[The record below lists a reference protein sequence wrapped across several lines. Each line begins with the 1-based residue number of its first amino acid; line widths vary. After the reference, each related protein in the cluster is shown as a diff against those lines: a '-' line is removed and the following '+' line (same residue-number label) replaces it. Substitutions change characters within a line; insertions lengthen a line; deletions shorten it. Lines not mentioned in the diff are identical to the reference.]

1 MHKIC
6 FPVCNIEDENSGIMK
21 IFKPAAFRAAILCIL
36 FSAIT
41 VKAQVTVQES
51 LNQLPEGKLT
61 LEAAIGIALK
71 NNPQLKQAGLQ
82 YEMSVNEFEQA
93 QWRRWPS
100 LNFSAAQ
107 GFSFGR
113 NIDPFT
119 NQFVQ
124 QNVAFN
130 NYNLSAG
137 VTLFNGGALQNSVK
151 QTQITKNAAEKDL
164 DAARNDVMLNVALAY
179 LQILNNIELITV
191 AERQIEATQYQLER
205 TTKLVEAG
213 SLAESNL
220 FDLRSQL
227 ANDELTLVNAQNNLE
242 NAKLT
247 IKQLMNVIG
256 GQPVE
261 VAEIAVADPTLQLY
275 DASLEE
281 VFNSAVSNL
290 PQMKAA
296 EFKIQAAQKGIDV
309 ARSAYL
315 PSLTLSAGLGT
326 SFSSAA
332 PKERFIGDGSG
343 TSTVEVPSATQFV
356 MVGDVLMPIYN
367 RVTTINGANQHFGYF
382 DQLNFNRNPSINL
395 SLRVPIFNGF
405 QARYQVN
412 SAKINYRNNKYQG
425 ELALQQI
432 RQNVEQ
438 AYISM
443 TNAAKKYSATANQVR
458 ALEET
463 FRVAE
468 SRFNVGAINSTE
480 YNIAKAN
487 LDQSRA
493 NLVQAKYDYV
503 FRTKI
508 LDFYMAR
515 PLSID

>member
-1 MHKIC
+1 M
-6 FPVCNIEDENSGIMK
+6 NIPEIMK
-21 IFKPAAFRAAILCIL
+21 IFKPAIIRSTIVCL
-36 FSAIT
+36 FFSTIT
-41 VKAQVTVQES
+41 IQAQVTVQEAV
-51 LNQLPEGKLT
+51 NQLPEGKLT

-100 LNFSAAQ
+100 LNFSASQ

-151 QTQITKNAAEKDL
+151 QTQITKNASEKDL
-164 DAARNDVMLNVALAY
+164 EAARNDVMLNVALAY

-191 AERQIEATQYQLER
+191 AERQIEATQFQLER

-247 IKQLMNVIG
+247 LKQLMNVIG

-261 VAEIAVADPTLQLY
+261 VADIPIADPTLQLY
-275 DASLEE
+275 DASIEE
-281 VFNSAVSNL
+281 VFNTAVSNL

-296 EFKIQAAQKGIDV
+296 ELKIKAAEKGVEV

-315 PSLTLSAGLGT
+315 PSLTLAGGMGT

-343 TSTVEVPSATQFV
+343 SSTIEVPSTTQFIT
-356 MVGDVLMPIYN
+356 VGDMVVPIYN
-367 RVTTINGANQHFGYF
+367 RVTTINGSNQHFGYF
-382 DQLNFNRNPSINL
+382 DQLNFNRNPSVSL
-395 SLRVPIFNGF
+395 SLRIPIFNAF
-405 QARYQVN
+405 QAKYQVN
-412 SAKINYRNNKYQG
+412 SAKINHLNTQYQG

-443 TNAAKKYSATANQVR
+443 TNAAKKYSATAKQVS

-468 SRFNVGAINSTE
+468 ARFNVGAMNSTE

-487 LDQSRA
+487 LDQARA

>member
-1 MHKIC
+1 MR
-6 FPVCNIEDENSGIMK
+6 
-21 IFKPAAFRAAILCIL
+21 IFKSVILQSAMICLL
-36 FSAIT
+36 FSIISAQ
-41 VKAQVTVQES
+41 AQVTVQES
-51 LNQLPEGKLT
+51 LNQLPGGKLT

-71 NNPQLKQAGLQ
+71 NNPQLKQSGLQ
-82 YEMSVNEFEQA
+82 YELSTSDLEQA
-93 QWRRWPS
+93 KWRRWPS
-100 LNFSAAQ
+100 LNFSASQ

-124 QNVAFN
+124 QNVSFN
-130 NYNLSAG
+130 NYSLSAG
-137 VTLFNGGALQNSVK
+137 VTLFNGGALQNTVK
-151 QTQITKNAAEKDL
+151 QNQLTQNASEKDL
-164 DAARNDVMLNVALAY
+164 EAARNDVMLNVALAY
-179 LQILNNIELITV
+179 LQILNNQELITV

-205 TTKLVEAG
+205 TAKLVEAG

-220 FDLRSQL
+220 FDLKSQL
-227 ANDELTLVNAQNNLE
+227 ANDELSLVNAQNNLE
-242 NAKLT
+242 SSKLSL
-247 IKQLMNVIG
+247 KQLMNVIG
-256 GQPVE
+256 GEPVE
-261 VAEIAVADPTLQLY
+261 VVTITLADPTLQLY
-275 DASLEE
+275 DASVDE

-296 EFKIQAAQKGIDV
+296 ELKIQAAAKGIDI

-315 PSLTLSAGLGT
+315 PSLTLSGSIGT
-326 SFSSAA
+326 SFSSVA

-343 TSTVEVPSATQFV
+343 STTIEVPSPNQYV
-356 MVGDVLMPIYN
+356 LVGDTRVPIYSI
-367 RVTTINGANQHFGYF
+367 VTTPNGANQHFGYF
-382 DQLNFNRNPSINL
+382 DQLNYNRNPSFNL
-395 SLRVPIFNGF
+395 SLRIPIFNAF
-405 QARYQVN
+405 QAKYQVN
-412 SAKINYRNNKYQG
+412 SARINHLNTQYQG

-438 AYISM
+438 AYIAMS
-443 TNAAKKYSATANQVR
+443 NAAKRYSATANQVR

-468 SRFNVGAINSTE
+468 SRFNVGAINSAE

-487 LDQSRA
+487 LDQARA
-493 NLVQAKYDYV
+493 NLVQTKYDYI